1 MERTSAELK
10 RLAREKLV
18 GHWGLVIGATLLQ
31 YLIVFAA
38 LLPFE
43 FLFLLSGGGN
53 VQLVAYLVA
62 ALILGIIS
70 TIMQC
75 GITRMMLCFARGQQ
89 TGIGMMFGEFTKR
102 PDRYIVGVLVV
113 FGIELACLLPGSLC
127 WLIGVLQGRMLASVI
142 GAALYLAGTVVMVII
157 LLRYNLAFF
166 LLVDYP
172 QMGALEALK
181 ESARLMDGR
190 KGRMFYVY
198 VSFIGMGLLGLCS
211 CGLGILWV
219 APYMGQTMVSFYLD
233 ATGEFDRMQKE
244 AYAGDGIPF

>member
-31 YLIVFAA
+31 CLIVFAA

-43 FLFLLSGGGN
+43 FLFLFSGGGR
-53 VQLVAYLVA
+53 VQFATYLVA
-62 ALILGIIS
+62 ALIIGIIS
-70 TIMQC
+70 MIMQC
-75 GITRMMLCFARGQQ
+75 GIIRMMLGFARSQQ

-102 PDRYIVGVLVV
+102 PDRYIVGSLMVY
-113 FGIELACLLPGSLC
+113 GMELACLLPGSLC
-127 WLIGVLQGRMLASVI
+127 WLVGLMQGTLLASAI
-142 GAALYLAGTVVMVII
+142 GLALYLAGAVVMVIV
-157 LLRYNLAFF
+157 LLRYSLVFF
-166 LLVDYP
+166 LLVDHP
-172 QMGALEALK
+172 QMGTLEAFQ

-198 VSFIGMGLLGLCS
+198 LSFIGMGLLGICS
-211 CGLGILWV
+211 CGLGMLWV
-219 APYMGQTMVSFYLD
+219 LPYMGQTMVNFYLD

-244 AYAGDGIPF
+244 AYAGDGMPF